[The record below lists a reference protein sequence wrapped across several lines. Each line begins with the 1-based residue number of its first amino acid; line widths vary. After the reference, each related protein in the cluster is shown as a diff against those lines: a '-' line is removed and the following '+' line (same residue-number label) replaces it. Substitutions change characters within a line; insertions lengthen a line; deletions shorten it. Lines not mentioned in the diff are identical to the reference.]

1 MKEIRVVSG
10 LAGKGYTC
18 PAGSLQTVT
27 DEKAA
32 ELSRKGLAEIV
43 GEVKS
48 AVSRKAATRRTT
60 VKESP
65 KPEPP
70 KAADTEQKAPEKEQP
85 KEEQKPEPKKP
96 TGRKR
101 GRKPRK

>member
-1 MKEIRVVSG
+1 MKEVRIFKG
-10 LAGKGYTC
+10 LAGKDYTF

-43 GEVKS
+43 GEVK
-48 AVSRKAATRRTT
+48 ATVSRKATTRRTAT
-60 VKESP
+60 KATP

-70 KAADTEQKAPEKEQP
+70 KAADTEQKEEP
-85 KEEQKPEPKKP
+85 KEAEEKPKAPRK
-96 TGRKR
+96 KR